1 MNGRVAIVVGIRSPF
16 GRGGGVLKDYEAD
29 DLGAVIVRELLAR
42 APVEPQM
49 VDELIFGNVMAPPDK
64 ANIARILSVKGGLP
78 ISVPAYTVNRN
89 CSSGMESI
97 ASGAQKI
104 LLGGANII
112 VAGGTESMSNFQ
124 VLFDKPAR
132 DYFLRLSKARGW
144 KQQLSALLAVRPSFF
159 KPVMPAIGD
168 PLCGCSM
175 GQTAE
180 NLSRE
185 FRISREDQ
193 EAFALRSHQR
203 AVNAT
208 ESGRFDQEIVPVSIP
223 PRHEKMQMSDEGPR
237 GDTTLQSMAKLKPVY
252 DKFTGTV
259 TAATSS
265 PITDGAAAV
274 MLMSEAKVK
283 ELGIKPLGWLT
294 GYSEVGLEPS
304 RMGLGPAFAIA
315 KLLKKTG
322 LKLSDI
328 ELVEI
333 NEAFAAQVLAVQKAM
348 ASREFA
354 KRELGQD
361 QAVGEL
367 DLGRLNVNGGAIA
380 LGHPLGASG
389 TRLVLTLL
397 LELKRRGQHR
407 GLVTACVGGGQGQ
420 ALLLEVE

>member
-1 MNGRVAIVVGIRSPF
+1 MKNRVAIVTGVRSPF
-16 GRGGGVLKDYEAD
+16 GKGGGVLKDYEAD
-29 DLGAVIVRELLAR
+29 DLGAVVVRELLAR
-42 APVEPQM
+42 SPVPPEEI
-49 VDELIFGNVMAPPDK
+49 DELIFGNVMAPPDK
-64 ANIARILSVKGGLP
+64 SNVARVLSVKGGLP
-78 ISVPAYTVNRN
+78 VSVPAYTVNRN

-104 LLGGANII
+104 LLGGADII
-112 VAGGTESMSNFQ
+112 IAGGTESMSNFQ
-124 VLFDKPAR
+124 VLFSKPAR
-132 DYFLRLSKARGW
+132 EYFMRLSKARGW
-144 KQQLSALLAVRPSFF
+144 KQKLATLFAVRPSYFA
-159 KPVMPAIGD
+159 PVIPGIGD

-203 AVNAT
+203 AVSAT
-208 ESGRFDQEIVPVSIP
+208 ESGRFDQEIIPVSIP
-223 PRHEKMQMSDEGPR
+223 PRHEKMQLADEGPR
-237 GDTTLQSMAKLKPVY
+237 GDTTLQSMAKLKPIY
-252 DKFTGTV
+252 DKLTGTV

-274 MLMSEAKVK
+274 ILMSEAKVK
-283 ELGIKPLGWLT
+283 ELGIQPLGWLT
-294 GYSEVGLEPS
+294 AYSEAGLEPS
-304 RMGLGPAFAIA
+304 RMGLGPVFAIA

-322 LKLSDI
+322 LKLGDL

-348 ASREFA
+348 ASSEFA

-389 TRLVLTLL
+389 TRLALTLL

-420 ALLLEVE
+420 ALLLEVD